1 MTFLTFKHSVLPVII
16 SGIVQ
21 KPCRLRPE
29 KALVRSLQFRDE
41 TEEKGSKMKLIN
53 NKEFLRNAANYIDV
67 MNTLGGGI
75 VQTNVAYE
83 QRKKGAIIRIQAP
96 TITEEAYRVHILN
109 NQLTV
114 SALMPQ
120 KESTNWVAP
129 IFHQEFALPL
139 NVALD
144 RIKVVY
150 KNGELQIRLPFVET
164 TGRQLSIET
173 EEED

>member
-1 MTFLTFKHSVLPVII
+1 
-16 SGIVQ
+16 
-21 KPCRLRPE
+21 
-29 KALVRSLQFRDE
+29 
-41 TEEKGSKMKLIN
+41 MKLIN

-75 VQTNVAYE
+75 VQPNVAFE
-83 QRKKGAIIRIQAP
+83 QRKKGAIIRVQVPSIS
-96 TITEEAYRVHILN
+96 EDAYRVHIVN

-114 SALMPQ
+114 SALMSQ
-120 KESTNWVAP
+120 TESTNWVAP

-150 KNGELQIRLPFVET
+150 KNGELQIRLPYVET
-164 TGRQLSIET
+164 TSRQLPIET
-173 EEED
+173 EDEE